1 MDDDII
7 QQSLALLDAC
17 IGVYGPDATR
27 LLPGRVFVQM
37 DLRQKIGS
45 YLKDEN
51 YVSINRKGA
60 TILPQ
65 YKNLAGLKAFLET
78 KVSSTHFTCK
88 NKLIDYPYFNFFGV
102 FKLVYVY
109 QYLVRVLTVSLSTK
123 RSAPCLF

>member
-1 MDDDII
+1 MGDDII

-27 LLPGRVFVQM
+27 LLPGRAFVQV
-37 DLRQKIGS
+37 DLRQRIGS

-51 YVSINRKGA
+51 YVSVNRKGA

-88 NKLIDYPYFNFFGV
+88 NNFTYYPCYTFFGE
-102 FKLVYVY
+102 FKLVLRISVY
-109 QYLVRVLTVSLSTK
+109 SKSFDRSFSTK